1 MGIKVQ
7 RPRCFLDIG
16 ISNVLGK
23 KEKILAAFWY
33 FKPCVVCLP
42 RKHTWFIFFRSSFS
56 LWGGLP
62 VLNRT
67 GQTGGWEES
76 EGTDSKLLNPS
87 PLQ

>member
-33 FKPCVVCLP
+33 FKPCVVYQENTRGL
-42 RKHTWFIFFRSSFS
+42 FSFGLLS
-56 LWGGLP
+56 VCGGLP